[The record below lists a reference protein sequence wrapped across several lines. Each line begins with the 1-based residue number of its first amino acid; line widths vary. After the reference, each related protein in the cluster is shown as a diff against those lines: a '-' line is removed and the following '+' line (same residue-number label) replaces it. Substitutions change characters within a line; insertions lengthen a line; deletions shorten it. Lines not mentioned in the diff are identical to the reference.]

1 MASIRQETLNS
12 VKWTSVEKFALQGM
26 HFVMGLIMARL
37 LSPSDY
43 GTVAMLGVFMAVSS
57 TFVDSGF
64 SNALTRKLD
73 RTEVDYSTIFYFN
86 VIVAL
91 LFYIILFFI
100 APWVAAFF
108 NSPILCDILRI
119 QAISLIINSFIQI
132 QVTKLIIE
140 LNFKALAIRSIL
152 ATFISGIVGILLASY
167 GFGVWALV
175 FQGLIF
181 AIVNALFIIV
191 YCHWKPLFIFSKKSF
206 IELGSYGSKLLAS
219 SLLHTVYS
227 QLTSIIIGRFYSS
240 KDLGYYNRGTQF
252 AALPM
257 MTFNSIIDRV
267 TFPILVKLQ
276 NDDNRLIEVY
286 RKYICI
292 ASLAIFFGCTMIA
305 ALAKPIII
313 ILLTEKWAESIIYLQ
328 IYAFAVMFTHI
339 NDINLKLLQV
349 KGRSDLFLKLEI
361 IKKTLSITML
371 FSAIPFGIIGI
382 CFSKLIY
389 CQIAIAINTYNTGKL
404 FGLGYFKQI
413 KDFSIYLFFSI
424 LACLPAFVI
433 TNLGFPNF
441 ISLIFGCITCPLI
454 YYFLLRKDPNMKY
467 IVSIITNKVKKRY
480 V

>member
-1 MASIRQETLNS
+1 
-12 VKWTSVEKFALQGM
+12 
-26 HFVMGLIMARL
+26 
-37 LSPSDY
+37 
-43 GTVAMLGVFMAVSS
+43 
-57 TFVDSGF
+57 
-64 SNALTRKLD
+64 
-73 RTEVDYSTIFYFN
+73 
-86 VIVAL
+86 
-91 LFYIILFFI
+91 
-100 APWVAAFF
+100 
-108 NSPILCDILRI
+108 
-119 QAISLIINSFIQI
+119 
-132 QVTKLIIE
+132 
-140 LNFKALAIRSIL
+140 
-152 ATFISGIVGILLASY
+152 
-167 GFGVWALV
+167 
-175 FQGLIF
+175 
-181 AIVNALFIIV
+181 
-191 YCHWKPLFIFSKKSF
+191 
-206 IELGSYGSKLLAS
+206 
-219 SLLHTVYS
+219 
-227 QLTSIIIGRFYSS
+227 
-240 KDLGYYNRGTQF
+240 
-252 AALPM
+252 M

-313 ILLTEKWAESIIYLQ
+313 ILLTEKWAESIVYLQ

-389 CQIAIAINTYNTGKL
+389 CQIAIVINTYNTGKL